1 MILRKIN
8 VLCLFY
14 VIFTAILSRGL
25 FINFKAIE
33 ISLIALP
40 SFLILPYLFGR
51 SILIAFNKFWHEL
64 GLMPF
69 DPISLFTFSWILG
82 YYLAGILAGILTILH
97 LSFFVKHL
105 SFFMLAITTLT
116 VIHEWLKEGNQRQT
130 FHINPRILILAP
142 FVLLVASLPVATIKN
157 FLPFP
162 EAVIISTRTDLL
174 AAVQPAYRIWEKGY
188 FPPEGRWPNKL
199 FPYLMLSL
207 YGVEPLQSLWS
218 APFVLS
224 IMYAFGLFVLAY
236 ALSKRLEVAILSVL
250 FGMFTNI
257 HVGWPGQFI
266 LRFKSEEILYSI
278 FPLVLYS
285 IYRKV
290 LEIKY
295 RMSHKFLFFLTFT
308 IVLTFISIH
317 GLFTGAF
324 IGIGTVT
331 SSPEWNFFLMSVIH
345 PILRSF
351 LPLILIPLSLFIKD
365 KSHRGLFLLTC
376 LYSIIFYL
384 WHTDE
389 ALLFISVILIF
400 IIFCSITLKNNK
412 KRPLIWLLALGTF
425 IYIYTQ
431 WIGLLH
437 FPNIPISAIWNPE
450 IVKNGEDVFHIKKIC
465 FSFANREIV
474 RFLLI
479 LGGIF
484 TLTSR
489 KKENLLVIAM
499 LSVTLLIYFL
509 PEYHTVRGYKEY
521 APFMAYTLSY
531 AVYSMYLKIK
541 SFDIRNEK
549 LDKMLSL
556 FILLL
561 ILIPI
566 IPTLD
571 DPLIEASIRW
581 SSQGKFVADY
591 EWEAAE
597 WIRKNLPEN
606 VAIISDYET
615 IMILTPLG
623 NKMWITA
630 KGMDV
635 RDLSRNEQCKQV
647 MQIIKYEIFKSNSSE
662 NAYLAIQKLR
672 SLIHVQERSYMSY
685 IGIDPNE
692 LDFIVVISSRTVKWI
707 EQEGITDVF
716 EPQYFDVDPKYLQ
729 VFNAKHFKLL
739 YMIDSKLYIFKV
751 EDK

>member
-1 MILRKIN
+1 MSLRKIN
-8 VLCLFY
+8 VISLFY

-25 FINFKAIE
+25 LINFKAIE

-51 SILIAFNKFWHEL
+51 SIVIAFNKFLWKL
-64 GLMPF
+64 GIMPF
-69 DPISLFTFSWILG
+69 DSISLFTFSWILG
-82 YYLAGILAGILTILH
+82 YYLAGVFAGILTILH

-105 SFFMLAITTLT
+105 SFFMLAIATLT
-116 VIHEWLKEGNQRQT
+116 VIYEWLKEDNQGQQ
-130 FHINPRILILAP
+130 FHISTCTLILASL
-142 FVLLVASLPVATIKN
+142 VLLVASLPVATIKN

-162 EAVIISTRTDLL
+162 EAVIIGTRTDLL

-188 FPPEGRWPNKL
+188 FPPEGRWPNKI
-199 FPYLMLSL
+199 FPYLMLSI

-218 APFVLS
+218 APFILS

-285 IYRKV
+285 VYRKV
-290 LEIKY
+290 LEI
-295 RMSHKFLFFLTFT
+295 RCRISIRFLLFLTST
-308 IVLTFISIH
+308 IVLTFLLIH
-317 GLFTGAF
+317 KLFTGAF

-384 WHTDE
+384 WHAEE
-389 ALLFISVILIF
+389 ALLFTSTILIF
-400 IIFCSITLKNNK
+400 IIFCNITLKDDK

-437 FPNIPISAIWNPE
+437 IPNIPISAIWSPK
-450 IVKNGEDVFHIKKIC
+450 IVKNVADVFYIKKIC
-465 FSFANREIV
+465 FRFANREII

-489 KKENLLVIAM
+489 KKENLLAIGM

-531 AVYSMYLKIK
+531 AVYSMSQKIK
-541 SFDIRNEK
+541 SFNIRNERLAK
-549 LDKMLSL
+549 VLSL
-556 FILLL
+556 FILLF
-561 ILIPI
+561 ILVPI
-566 IPTLD
+566 IPILD

-581 SSQGKFVADY
+581 STQGKFVADY
-591 EWEAAE
+591 EWKAAE

-606 VAIISDYET
+606 VAILSDYET

-635 RDLSRNEQCKQV
+635 KDLLKNEQCRKA
-647 MQIIKYEIFKSNSSE
+647 MQIIKYEILKSNSSE
-662 NAYLAIQKLR
+662 DAYLAIQKLR
-672 SLIHVQERSYMSY
+672 SLIHIQERNYMSY
-685 IGIDPNE
+685 IGMDPSE
-692 LDFIVVISSRTVKWI
+692 LDFIVVVSSRTVKWI
-707 EQEGITDVF
+707 EQEDMTDVF

-729 VFNAKHFKLL
+729 VFNAEYFKLL
-739 YMIDSKLYIFKV
+739 YQIDGKLYIFKV